1 MIMDGDRGD
10 GMGRQLLLLL
20 VTLIFPSLLLGQ
32 AKVGT
37 AGAQFL
43 ELGVSARANGMGDA
57 FVAVADDATAMY
69 YNPAGLTQ
77 LYDREVAFTHIDYP
91 AEIRYEYAGVAYP
104 LYRFGG
110 VIGIGFYALD
120 AGDIRETTYEYPL
133 GTGRTFGAREY
144 AATLSY
150 GRNLTDRFSVGVTLK
165 FIDELYED
173 ERSSGWAADV
183 GTSYDTGFRSFKI
196 AMVITNFGP
205 DMTFVTESY
214 PLPINF
220 RFGGAINVIDGE
232 HNKGVFSVEASHP
245 SDNLEKYNA
254 GFEYQY
260 LDHYF
265 LRVGEKFNYDEGTFS
280 VGGGLKFP
288 LSKMQLRVDYGY
300 QDLGLLT
307 QAHRFTIGLTF

>member
-1 MIMDGDRGD
+1 MRLKIILM
-10 GMGRQLLLLL
+10 LLGLL
-20 VTLIFPSLLLGQ
+20 IPSMLSSVLYGQ

-57 FVAVADDATAMY
+57 FVAVANDASAMY

-77 LYDREVAFTHIDYP
+77 LYDREAIFTHLDYV
-91 AEIRYEYAGVAYP
+91 AGIKYEFAGLAYP

-110 VIGIGFYALD
+110 VMGFGFYMLD
-120 AGDIRETTYEYPL
+120 GGNFDETTYEYPL

-144 AATLSY
+144 AVGLSY
-150 GRNLTDRFSVGVTLK
+150 GRNLTDKFSVGVTLK
-165 FIDELYED
+165 LIDELYED

-183 GTSYDTGFRSFKI
+183 GTSYDTGFRNFKI
-196 AMVITNFGP
+196 SMVITNFGP
-205 DMTFVTESY
+205 DMTFITESY

-220 RFGGAINVIDGE
+220 RFGGAINVLNGE
-232 HNKGVFSVEASHP
+232 QHKGVFSVEASHP

-260 LDHYF
+260 RDRYF

-280 VGGGLKFP
+280 VGGGLRLP
-288 LSKMQLRVDYGY
+288 IEKMNLRLDYAY
-300 QDLGLLT
+300 QDLGLLN
-307 QAHRFTIGLTF
+307 QAHRFTLGLSF